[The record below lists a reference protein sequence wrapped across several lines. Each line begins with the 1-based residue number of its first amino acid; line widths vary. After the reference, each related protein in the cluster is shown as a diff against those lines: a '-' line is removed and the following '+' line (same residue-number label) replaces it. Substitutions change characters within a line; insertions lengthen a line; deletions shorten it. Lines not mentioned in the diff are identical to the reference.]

1 MKKAIL
7 IFISALFICSFVNAQ
22 YRINKTKYD
31 FHKYSYH
38 VGDPYN
44 PSVSGL
50 TSFFIPGL
58 GQMLSGEVGRGF
70 GFLSGYLGSMTVS
83 FVGLAS
89 FIHNMDTDEVHH
101 KEADIGKAYTG
112 LLIMIFGVIGTVFIN
127 LDSIVDAVRVAKV
140 NNLAF
145 RDKNKTS
152 FILQI
157 QPYFNK
163 AFNNPIGS
171 IPTGITLKIKF

>member
-7 IFISALFICSFVNAQ
+7 IFISALFICSIVNAQ

-70 GFLSGYLGSMTVS
+70 GFLSGYLGSISVS
-83 FVGLAS
+83 FVGLALNWLS
-89 FIHNMDTDEVHH
+89 YS
-101 KEADIGKAYTG
+101 K
-112 LLIMIFGVIGTVFIN
+112 GVQ
-127 LDSIVDAVRVAKV
+127 LVRNRNEK
-140 NNLAF
+140 
-145 RDKNKTS
+145 
-152 FILQI
+152 
-157 QPYFNK
+157 P
-163 AFNNPIGS
+163 
-171 IPTGITLKIKF
+171 KIIR